1 MKAKVTTTKK
11 HIARKLKSLTGEH
24 FFLTWWSVNLWSV
37 LVKPSILLIQAIIH
51 VTTLWIAVIH
61 HIILDLYLTN
71 HHVWSIFP
79 LLFFKSFDSIKKNF
93 LLEFACLAFLKPK
106 FWFTLA
112 WHKKNWISLH
122 TSLNQNHYNGDI
134 WQSQNPELRSVEIY
148 CHHKNCGSRGIT
160 SRRKMK
166 KNKLFITLFGVKAAM
181 VSKAF

>member
-11 HIARKLKSLTGEH
+11 HIARKLVAHRRTLFSYLKR
-24 FFLTWWSVNLWSV
+24 
-37 LVKPSILLIQAIIH
+37 SILLIQAIIH

-71 HHVWSIFP
+71 HHVCSIFP

-148 CHHKNCGSRGIT
+148 CHHKDCGSRGIT
-160 SRRKMK
+160 SRRKTKK
-166 KNKLFITLFGVKAAM
+166 KNNFL
-181 VSKAF
+181 